1 MLNKRIKSLFVAG
14 LLVFSMAGGVFA
26 EGADLP
32 KEATIKIENPDFG
45 DFQSKTYELQDK
57 FIVLKLSKYTST
69 VEGEVKV
76 DYQAHLTWD
85 AEKYEVTHVKMIY
98 EDGSF
103 AERDIMVKAAEGKD
117 CYIAALGEDGKYR
130 VSPIGD
136 DISGKKLIR
145 VEVTFK
151 NLTKGGNPVTPP
163 TPPTPPTEEP
173 EEEVYDPATGDAS
186 IMPIVAT
193 AILSAAGLYVVC
205 KKDDEE

>member
-1 MLNKRIKSLFVAG
+1 MLNKRIKSLLVAG

-26 EGADLP
+26 EGSDLP

-45 DFQSKTYELQDK
+45 DFMNKTYELQDK
-57 FIVLKLSKYTST
+57 FIILKLTRHSS
-69 VEGEVKV
+69 GEDSYD

-85 AEKYEVTHVKMIY
+85 AEKYEVTHIKMVY
-98 EDGSF
+98 EDESF
-103 AERDIMVKAAEGKD
+103 TERDIMIKAAEGKD
-117 CYIAALGEDGKYR
+117 CYVAVLGEDGKYR

-151 NLTKGGNPVTPP
+151 NLTKGDNPVVPP
-163 TPPTPPTEEP
+163 VVPPTEEP
-173 EEEVYDPATGDAS
+173 EEDVYDPETGDAS

-193 AILSAAGLYVVC
+193 AVLSAAGLYVVC

>member
-1 MLNKRIKSLFVAG
+1 MLNKRIKSLLVAG

-26 EGADLP
+26 EGSDLP
-32 KEATIKIENPDFG
+32 KEATAKIENPDFG
-45 DFQSKTYELQDK
+45 DFMYKTYELQDK
-57 FIVLKLSKYTST
+57 FIVLKLTRHSSGGDSYD
-69 VEGEVKV
+69 

-85 AEKYEVTHVKMIY
+85 AEKYEVTHIKMVY
-98 EDGSF
+98 EDESF
-103 AERDIMVKAAEGKD
+103 TERDIMIKAAEGKD
-117 CYIAALGEDGKYR
+117 CYVAVLGEDGKYR

-136 DISGKKLIR
+136 DVSGKKLIR

-151 NLTKGGNPVTPP
+151 NLTKGNNPVVPP
-163 TPPTPPTEEP
+163 VVPPTEEP
-173 EEEVYDPATGDAS
+173 EEDVYDPETGDAS

>member
-1 MLNKRIKSLFVAG
+1 MLNKRIKSLLVAG

-26 EGADLP
+26 DEVELP
-32 KEATIKIENPDFG
+32 DNGTAIIKNPDFG
-45 DFQSKTYELQDK
+45 DFMNKTYELQDK
-57 FIVLKLSKYTST
+57 FIILKLTRHSS
-69 VEGEVKV
+69 GEDSYD

-85 AEKYEVTHVKMIY
+85 AEKYEVTHIKMVY
-98 EDGSF
+98 EDESF
-103 AERDIMVKAAEGKD
+103 TERDIMIKAAEGKD
-117 CYIAALGEDGKYR
+117 CYVAVLGEDGKYR

-136 DISGKKLIR
+136 DVSGKKLIR

-151 NLTKGGNPVTPP
+151 NLTKGNNPVEPP
-163 TPPTPPTEEP
+163 VEPPKEEP
-173 EEEVYDPATGDAS
+173 KEEVYDPNTGDAS

>member
-1 MLNKRIKSLFVAG
+1 MLNKRIKSLLVAG

-26 EGADLP
+26 EGSDLP

-45 DFQSKTYELQDK
+45 DFMNKTYELQDK
-57 FIVLKLSKYTST
+57 FIILKLTRHSS
-69 VEGEVKV
+69 GEDSYD

-85 AEKYEVTHVKMIY
+85 AEKYEVTHIKMVY
-98 EDGSF
+98 EDESF
-103 AERDIMVKAAEGKD
+103 TERDIMIKAAEGKD
-117 CYIAALGEDGKYR
+117 CYVAVLGEDGKYR

-151 NLTKGGNPVTPP
+151 NLTKGDNPVV
-163 TPPTPPTEEP
+163 PPTEEP
-173 EEEVYDPATGDAS
+173 KEDVYDPETGDAS

-193 AILSAAGLYVVC
+193 AVLSAAGLYVVC